1 MYKIICKNKLY
12 IITSM
17 YNVRDQLCFK
27 VLTIS
32 KKWFKDYIVEVLE
45 LLFLVCLVKE
55 SIASDL

>member
-1 MYKIICKNKLY
+1 
-12 IITSM
+12 M